1 MSQNE
6 SLFHLVASV
15 ALLAAIVTLNVV
27 GKQSADI
34 VVTLLAILSGQMGF
48 NLGVQNGVKRNVP

>member
-1 MSQNE
+1 MTQNE
-6 SLFHLVASV
+6 SMFHLVASV
-15 ALLAAIVTLNVV
+15 ALLAAIVALNIV
-27 GKQSADI
+27 GKDSADI

>member
-1 MSQNE
+1 MNTTE
-6 SLFHLVASV
+6 STFHLVASV
-15 ALLAAIVTLNVV
+15 ALLAAIVVLNIV
-27 GKQSADI
+27 GKDSADI

>member
-1 MSQNE
+1 MNQNE
-6 SLFHLVASV
+6 SIFHLVASV
-15 ALLAAIVTLNVV
+15 ALLAAIVTLNIV
-27 GKQSADI
+27 GKQPGDI

>member
-6 SLFHLVASV
+6 SMFHLVASV
-15 ALLAAIVTLNVV
+15 ALLAAIVALNIV
-27 GKQSADI
+27 GKDSADI

-48 NLGVQNGVKRNVP
+48 NLGVQNGVKRNAP